1 MNRRNYIKPFNG
13 LDEQTYMELT
23 KPAVVNYVLQDDGST
38 AVIDVDGFIG
48 RDIIREW
55 MTGEKSPNTAEN
67 IKNTLREI
75 TADKIIV
82 NVNSPGG
89 DLNDGLVIADML
101 QSKRAEVITNI
112 QGFSASAA
120 TVIGQAGSDGK
131 RRMSKNAFYLM
142 HRVMFGVMGYINQ
155 NTTAEM
161 TQDMDVIDERLI
173 GFFAERASVSENDIA
188 DLMDDGG
195 GYGRW
200 ISAEDAL
207 EFGFIDEIYDP
218 ADEKDEDTDH
228 MDSEERESRMRNIRK
243 LNTDF
248 SDFADSGDGGSRES
262 DIERS
267 AQLTAKH
274 IAKIFGVDEN
284 ELSGD
289 EKVVLK
295 RNSGSADA
303 RGRSNN
309 HKEDL
314 DLFELEQKRG

>member
-1 MNRRNYIKPFNG
+1 MMKRKNYINPFNG
-13 LDEQTYMELT
+13 LDKDTYMNLT
-23 KPAVVNYVLQDDGST
+23 KPAAVNYVLQDDGAT
-38 AVIDVDGFIG
+38 AVMDIDGFIG

-67 IKNTLREI
+67 IKNALREI
-75 TADKIIV
+75 SSEKIIV
-82 NVNSPGG
+82 NINSPGG
-89 DLNDGLVIADML
+89 DLNDGLVIADLL

-120 TVIGQAGSDGK
+120 TVIGQAGSEGK

-155 NTTAEM
+155 NTTNEM
-161 TQDMDVIDERLI
+161 TQDMETIDSRLI
-173 GFFAERASVSENDIA
+173 GFFAERSMLNGDEIA
-188 DLMDDGG
+188 VLMDSGG
-195 GYGRW
+195 GYGKW

-207 EFGFIDEIYDP
+207 DYGFIDEVYDP
-218 ADEKDEDTDH
+218 ADEEDENTDH
-228 MDSEERESRMRNIRK
+228 LDSEDRENRMRNIQK
-243 LNTDF
+243 LNADS
-248 SDFADSGDGGSRES
+248 SDFADYADDGLAEY
-262 DIERS
+262 EKTL
-267 AQLTAKH
+267 QVNKKQ
-274 IAKIFGVDEN
+274 IAELFGIPEN